1 MDVRELNEEQ
11 LDELKW
17 TYFYDMESWEYEYPW
32 DIPDDV
38 IFNHYAGIDFVDDDF
53 SCTAKNSWT
62 IVDITEIYYDS
73 KNIQHTINRKEIIYD
88 NDYEGL
94 TYNNHYDNIK
104 EVNLVGANSIMVRD
118 DKIISI
124 SGYTPDRGLYQDFY

>member
-38 IFNHYAGIDFVDDDF
+38 IFNHYDGIDFVDDDF
-53 SCTAKNSWT
+53 SCTCKPKWI
-62 IVDITEIYYDS
+62 IVDVTEIYYDS
-73 KNIQHTINRKEIIYD
+73 KNIQHTINRKEMIYD
-88 NDYEGL
+88 NEYEGL

-104 EVNLVGANSIMVRD
+104 EVDFIGANNIIVCEN
-118 DKIISI
+118 KIVSVN
-124 SGYTPDRGLYQDFY
+124 GYTPDRGLYHDFY